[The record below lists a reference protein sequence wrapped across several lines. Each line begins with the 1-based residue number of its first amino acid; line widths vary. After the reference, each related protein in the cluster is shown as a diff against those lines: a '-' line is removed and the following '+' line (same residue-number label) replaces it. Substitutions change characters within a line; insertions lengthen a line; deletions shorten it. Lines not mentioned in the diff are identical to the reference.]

1 MNAVGP
7 CSARAS
13 TVHTSATGPLVM
25 NNFVPSSTQSSPS
38 RRAVVRIAPASDP
51 ASGSVEAQ
59 APISEPSHSP
69 GSQRCRCC
77 SVPCNQMGTE
87 PITQWAPSERL
98 SPPS

>member
-1 MNAVGP
+1 MAPTGAL
-7 CSARAS
+7 AR
-13 TVHTSATGPLVM
+13 TVQTSAIGPLVM
-25 NNFVPSSTQSSPS
+25 KILVPFNTQSSPS
-38 RRAVVRIAPASDP
+38 RTAVVQIAPESDP
-51 ASGSVEAQ
+51 ASGSVDAH